1 LALFAGIG
9 AAITLWFTAQRHQ
22 LDRDAN
28 RTDRY
33 TKAVEQLGD
42 DAKPAVQLGG
52 VYALERVAIDSLRD
66 RAVAFDVLSAFVRQ
80 QQAQSKKVSSRSVER
95 SDGFSDEMRGP
106 TMIAEPVLAALTVL
120 TRRPP
125 QDLTYPPPDLGG
137 AHLPDVRLS
146 FAQLG
151 HANLREA
158 DLTNA
163 NLTNAKLRA
172 AYLIGAMLTKAD
184 LSGADLSGADLS
196 GADLSGAY
204 LSGVRGITDEDLR
217 ALMDR
222 TRRT

>member
-1 LALFAGIG
+1 MALFAGIG

-95 SDGFSDEMRGP
+95 SDGFHDERGILLGP
-106 TMIAEPVLAALTVL
+106 LR
-120 TRRPP
+120 TR
-125 QDLTYPPPDLGG
+125 
-137 AHLPDVRLS
+137 
-146 FAQLG
+146 
-151 HANLREA
+151 
-158 DLTNA
+158 
-163 NLTNAKLRA
+163 
-172 AYLIGAMLTKAD
+172 
-184 LSGADLSGADLS
+184 
-196 GADLSGAY
+196 
-204 LSGVRGITDEDLR
+204 SGVLWPRCCMSQVSQLRGLPINLGTPI
-217 ALMDR
+217 
-222 TRRT
+222 RR